1 MRSIDT
7 LVVGG
12 GQAGLEQNEQV
23 RPAGHEVAR

>member
-12 GQAGLEQNEQV
+12 GQAGLAQNE
-23 RPAGHEVAR
+23 RAWLAGREVAR